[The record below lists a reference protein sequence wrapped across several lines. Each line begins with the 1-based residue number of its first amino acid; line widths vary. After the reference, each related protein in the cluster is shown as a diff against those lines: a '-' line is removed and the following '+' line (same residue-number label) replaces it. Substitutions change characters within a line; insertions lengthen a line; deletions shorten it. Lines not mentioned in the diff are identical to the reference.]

1 LGFNRPPLPVLFA
14 CLLLASAPAAEPAAA
29 PRSGSSAAE
38 ASAGDAGAAASVD
51 AKTPAV
57 ERSRRRGRL
66 GRYLEREVAP
76 SYRYLDHG
84 VLAPE
89 LAFGVPHIYRVGLR
103 IGLLDHLTLGAT
115 MHWLPGEATP
125 AWSPLVGVAFYR
137 GRVLTIGAHYFRT
150 LYPPPVADL
159 DPATISFQQRAGH
172 LLGSLS
178 LSQAWFT
185 GGFDLGWVRGLEV
198 DPQPESGDDIN
209 QAPIQRDRLGGGIF
223 IRVGN
228 RRWGVRGQ
236 VTYPFISAEL
246 AVDLRFGLFERRPKA
261 RWLPLGDR

>member
-1 LGFNRPPLPVLFA
+1 MPVLFA
-14 CLLLASAPAAEPAAA
+14 CLLLVSTPAAETAATVGA
-29 PRSGSSAAE
+29 GSPAAE
-38 ASAGDAGAAASVD
+38 ASAGDAGAEASVD
-51 AKTPAV
+51 AASADV
-57 ERSRRRGRL
+57 ERTGPRSRPQQRRRL

-89 LAFGVPHIYRVGLR
+89 LAFGLPHVYRVGLR

-115 MHWLPGEATP
+115 IHWLPGEATP

-137 GRVLTIGAHYFRT
+137 GRVLTVGAHYFRI

-159 DPATISFQQRAGH
+159 DPATISFQQRADH
-172 LLGSLS
+172 LLGSVS

-185 GGFDLGWVRGLEV
+185 GGFDIGWVRGLEV
-198 DPQPESGDDIN
+198 DTQPSSADPIN
-209 QAPIQRDRLGGGIF
+209 QAPIRRDRLAGGIF
-223 IRVGN
+223 IRIGN
-228 RRWGVRGQ
+228 RRWGVSGQ
-236 VTYPFISAEL
+236 VTYPFLSAEL

-261 RWLPLGDR
+261 RWMPLGDR